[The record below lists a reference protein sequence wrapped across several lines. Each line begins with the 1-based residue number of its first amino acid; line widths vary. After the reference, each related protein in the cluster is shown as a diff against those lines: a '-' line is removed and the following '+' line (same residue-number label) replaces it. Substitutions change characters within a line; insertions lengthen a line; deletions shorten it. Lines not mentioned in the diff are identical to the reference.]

1 LVPAE
6 GLRLEVEA
14 APAGEDKP
22 RRLAV
27 VIRRAA
33 IVSVAALHR
42 FISGQRDEEEYAYHA
57 LQCLDIVLKHRMAM
71 ADRSLP
77 VARGVFFRGPGT
89 RSLGGG
95 AEVWLG
101 YQQSLRPCQTGLAL
115 NVDMAATAVLEEK
128 PLLELVADKV
138 GHVAGPLPD
147 AARRRL
153 NRDLRGVKVVT
164 SHTGMTKAIRH
175 LSRGSPFQ
183 ETFEREG
190 RQVSV
195 ADYLEAQYGVRLT
208 NRDMPCVAVG
218 NGTVLLPMEL
228 CRVAPR
234 QRLMRLDE
242 AQTSEIIKIA
252 AQRPGDRL
260 AAIDHAVNRQA
271 AFPDDPTARAFGL
284 SISSRTVEVGAR
296 VLPNPM
302 LAYGSPGRYD
312 PKGGGSWNLRDV
324 RFLNGSSLPSWA
336 VVCFANQ
343 RFAAEDLEAARGQH
357 GPTFM
362 AEFVD
367 MLNKCGVTTPREFP
381 PVVYPDRNA
390 TVYSAVTEAKAR
402 AQAAFGAPA
411 ALVLVVLPDTGAAL
425 YREVKQASD
434 SMLGLPTQC
443 IVSRKAGI
451 GCPARGRPQYCAN
464 VAMKVNAKLGGCN
477 TRLGDVERLPVL
489 GARRPFMILGADVTH
504 PRPGEGG
511 PSIAAVVGSM
521 DATATRYAARVTM
534 QRGGQEIVAELKAMV
549 KSLLL
554 EFYGATRGMRPE
566 SLLFYRDGVSE
577 SQFQEVYYKEY
588 SALLEA
594 CAEMGDAGAEYR
606 PPITFVIVQKRHH
619 TRFFPKSTDQSN
631 RDRSGNVL
639 PGTVVDND
647 IAHPHDFS
655 FYLNS
660 HSGIQGTSK
669 PAHYSVLVD
678 ENKFGADGMQLLT
691 YHLCYLFCRCTR
703 SISVCPPAQY
713 AHLAAFRGR
722 LMLRGEGGSDTASSA
737 SGGGGG
743 TVEFMSINPRLQKAM
758 FYV

>member
-1 LVPAE
+1 
-6 GLRLEVEA
+6 
-14 APAGEDKP
+14 
-22 RRLAV
+22 
-27 VIRRAA
+27 
-33 IVSVAALHR
+33 
-42 FISGQRDEEEYAYHA
+42 
-57 LQCLDIVLKHRMAM
+57 
-71 ADRSLP
+71 
-77 VARGVFFRGPGT
+77 
-89 RSLGGG
+89 
-95 AEVWLG
+95 
-101 YQQSLRPCQTGLAL
+101 
-115 NVDMAATAVLEEK
+115 
-128 PLLELVADKV
+128 
-138 GHVAGPLPD
+138 
-147 AARRRL
+147 
-153 NRDLRGVKVVT
+153 
-164 SHTGMTKAIRH
+164 
-175 LSRGSPFQ
+175 
-183 ETFEREG
+183 
-190 RQVSV
+190 
-195 ADYLEAQYGVRLT
+195 
-208 NRDMPCVAVG
+208 
-218 NGTVLLPMEL
+218 
-228 CRVAPR
+228 
-234 QRLMRLDE
+234 
-242 AQTSEIIKIA
+242 
-252 AQRPGDRL
+252 
-260 AAIDHAVNRQA
+260 
-271 AFPDDPTARAFGL
+271 
-284 SISSRTVEVGAR
+284 
-296 VLPNPM
+296 
-302 LAYGSPGRYD
+302 
-312 PKGGGSWNLRDV
+312 
-324 RFLNGSSLPSWA
+324 
-336 VVCFANQ
+336 
-343 RFAAEDLEAARGQH
+343 
-357 GPTFM
+357 M